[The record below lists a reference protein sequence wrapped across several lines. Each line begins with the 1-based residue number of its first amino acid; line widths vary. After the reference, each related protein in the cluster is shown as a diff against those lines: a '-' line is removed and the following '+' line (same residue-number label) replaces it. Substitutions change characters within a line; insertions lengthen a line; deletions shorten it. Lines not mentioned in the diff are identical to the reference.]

1 MLHVARSSYLELMQ
15 IININMISRQMVF
28 QIPGV
33 LPSLLP
39 ILVSRGVIS
48 LLNPLIGEFD
58 TRLIGDTDRGYLLVF
73 SFVLGLRVVYERNH
87 LLLLFPQNIIITV
100 SSLYVELAS
109 SSSAGPA
116 TLEVLDE

>member
-1 MLHVARSSYLELMQ
+1 
-15 IININMISRQMVF
+15 MVF

-33 LPSLLP
+33 LPSSLLP

-48 LLNPLIGEFD
+48 LLNLLIGEFD